1 MLLFRV
7 SGPEPQANFAV
18 PLSIRGERELPNDL
32 SEDNETDLVKLGKS
46 QIWVIK
52 ETA

>member
-1 MLLFRV
+1 MLLFR
-7 SGPEPQANFAV
+7 SDLEPQANFAV
-18 PLSIRGERELPNDL
+18 PLSVRGERELPKDL